1 MADTVKRKRLLDGS
15 VLKSLFFISVPV
27 ILGNVLQMLY
37 QLIDTFWVGR
47 LGTDAVAAVSL
58 SFPILFFLASLAMGF
73 TMAGSILIAQYNGR
87 GDMEKVAFST
97 GQTTAFVLIIAITI
111 SIVGYFIAE
120 PILSL
125 LTDSESVLTQATS
138 YLKISFLAITA
149 MFMYAIFQSSMRGVG
164 EVKIPMIIIG
174 ITVIINFFIDPLFMF
189 GWGIIPAM
197 GVSGVAMAT
206 FVTQYLAAIIGI
218 ILLVNGRY
226 NIKLRLR
233 DLKINKNWLKKIIK
247 LGLPSSIEHS
257 SRSFGMMIM
266 TFVVSTFG
274 TLAIAAYGIGTR
286 ILSFVIIPAIGFSI
300 ATATLV
306 GNNLG
311 ARQHSRAEKIVK
323 AGMKIGFFTLFAI
336 GVLVFIFAPQITA
349 FFVPG
354 ETELIKT
361 SSLFIRIMS
370 LTFGFIGIQ
379 MTIFGTL
386 KASGKTTTSMVLAMF
401 HTLTLFIISYILG
414 INAGLNELGIWIAY
428 PAANILALFASLYVY
443 KKKDWL
449 KKEII

>member
-1 MADTVKRKRLLDGS
+1 
-15 VLKSLFFISVPV
+15 
-27 ILGNVLQMLY
+27 
-37 QLIDTFWVGR
+37 
-47 LGTDAVAAVSL
+47 
-58 SFPILFFLASLAMGF
+58 
-73 TMAGSILIAQYNGR
+73 
-87 GDMEKVAFST
+87 
-97 GQTTAFVLIIAITI
+97 
-111 SIVGYFIAE
+111 
-120 PILSL
+120 
-125 LTDSESVLTQATS
+125 
-138 YLKISFLAITA
+138 
-149 MFMYAIFQSSMRGVG
+149 
-164 EVKIPMIIIG
+164 
-174 ITVIINFFIDPLFMF
+174 MF

-414 INAGLNELGIWIAY
+414 INAGLKELGIWIAY